1 MRTLFVVILLIINV
15 FVVKAQYNNNSNFK
29 GYVGISIPELLNVG
43 VIKIIEDNYHVGGGL
58 GGAYIFGVLWKTI
71 NVEQRF
77 YYGKIQKG
85 APHKS
90 FFIKHGLGY
99 SLPGNELSTS
109 LILGYDRAITSNS
122 GITFLIGAK
131 YILLEDSKLVLG
143 SSSNKVVTSIGILY
157 YTKLPKLKTFKKGN
171 RNCKAYD

>member
-1 MRTLFVVILLIINV
+1 MFFAKEINIVTFAQAIIYMRTLFVVILLIING
-15 FVVKAQYNNNSNFK
+15 FVVEAQYNNNSNFK

-85 APHKS
+85 SPHKS
-90 FFIKHGLGY
+90 FFIKHH
-99 SLPGNELSTS
+99 
-109 LILGYDRAITSNS
+109 D
-122 GITFLIGAK
+122 
-131 YILLEDSKLVLG
+131 
-143 SSSNKVVTSIGILY
+143 LY
-157 YTKLPKLKTFKKGN
+157 EPIW
-171 RNCKAYD
+171 